1 MLAIGAGVSTNHRK
15 WLTTGFKNPVVNFF
29 TIGGQEEQKM
39 NIYLEI
45 FGYIGTALVL
55 ISMMMTSVE
64 KLRWFN
70 LAGSVVSMIYAFLC
84 NTFPVVFL
92 NLGLSIINIVQL
104 VRLHKEKKNEEEMI

>member
-1 MLAIGAGVSTNHRK
+1 
-15 WLTTGFKNPVVNFF
+15 
-29 TIGGQEEQKM
+29 M

-55 ISMMMTSVE
+55 LSMMMTSVE

-70 LAGSVVSMIYAFLC
+70 LAGSVVSMIYAYFSG
-84 NTFPVVFL
+84 TFPVVFL

-104 VRLHKEKKNEEEMI
+104 VRLHKEKKVKEENS